1 LANRPPIAINLQN
14 PTAAPCLVVL
24 QGLATSLSLYRN
36 RRTSAVGSESKAQND
51 GDSVDSLEVVVST
64 PERIA

>member
-24 QGLATSLSLYRN
+24 QGLSTSTRAHRN
-36 RRTSAVGSESKAQND
+36 RRTTAAAGMTTFVRPHGCEEFS
-51 GDSVDSLEVVVST
+51 
-64 PERIA
+64 